1 MRFFI
6 GAWMAPVNPSSKFQ
20 WFCWNQFDI
29 LGVGFSTDSLKCQHT
44 RSSIIGLFLKLLPK
58 YSLKAMQRWRSWEM
72 DGFDWHCTSKSRQ
85 FSYSKLTSIKA
96 QDGSGRIVGNMQL
109 YSAEKQQSQVWRWQ
123 WYTSQ
128 KHWQTC
134 QSIEGHAAAF
144 SQFLC
149 QGA

>member
-1 MRFFI
+1 
-6 GAWMAPVNPSSKFQ
+6 MAPVNPSSKFQ

-96 QDGSGRIVGNMQL
+96 QDGSGSIVGNMQL
-109 YSAEKQQSQVWRWQ
+109 YSAEKQQSQVWRLQ
-123 WYTSQ
+123 WCHCRNTD
-128 KHWQTC
+128 KHARVLKDMQQRSPNSCVRERKPVCW
-134 QSIEGHAAAF
+134 
-144 SQFLC
+144 L
-149 QGA
+149 